1 VIDLIGKTF
10 GAYRIVGKVGA
21 GGMATVYT
29 AYQTGMDRLVA
40 IKILPPQSNVNTQFI
55 ERFKRE
61 AQIIAKLEHRNIIP
75 VYSFGEQHN
84 VLYLV
89 MRYVQAGTV
98 KELLANKGAFPFG
111 VAAKIIADVAA
122 ALDHA
127 HAQGIVH
134 RDVKPANVLV
144 DRHGHAYLTDFGIAK
159 VIEGTAELTGSG
171 VLGTPAYMA
180 PEQTLGKP
188 ITTQADVYSLGVMLY
203 EIIVG
208 RLPFQSDTPMSLAIM
223 HVNQSVPPPSQFNPS
238 IPPEID
244 AVILKALAKDPA
256 QRYLTASDFARDFQ
270 NAIHLSTAENAI
282 EPVSVESDAPTLA
295 NIAAETATL
304 KVSDV
309 VTQQVRREAQKYE
322 TAERQRRLLRVLP
335 IGVGMLVILG
345 LCVGLAYAVVENTSV
360 SAQSTRTAV
369 AVAGLLDQLAIAQT
383 AAAGGGGPNAQAT
396 LHFLQTR
403 IAAAG
408 VTLPTAIPTMTPT
421 PTFTPTPTLTLS
433 PTAVISTPT
442 HTPTPT
448 ANAVIVGNTEKG
460 SGEVRG
466 IVILGTERIVRGATI
481 VLQRMD
487 IPASAQTVS
496 SQDGT
501 FSFQGVPAGKYTIQV
516 IQITGYAVDGITH
529 SDARFVNICTSVSGN
544 TSGVFTKTDNQIS
557 FVTVCLKRSNLVIIS
572 PANGQ
577 KTFEYTIQWQP
588 YEAATSYYL
597 SIRDDKYFYYGST
610 TNQTSKLLN
619 WAEIRSKDAKV
630 PTPAPGVCLT
640 LSIAAMQGNTTLSE
654 GRVQLCRP

>member
-1 VIDLIGKTF
+1 MIDLIGKTF
-10 GAYRIVGKVGA
+10 GAYRIISKVGA

-29 AYQTGMDRLVA
+29 AYQAGMERLVA
-40 IKILPPQSNVNTQFI
+40 IKILPPQSNANTQFI

-75 VYSFGEQHN
+75 VYSFGEQHG
-84 VLYLV
+84 VSYLV

-98 KELLANKGAFPFG
+98 KELLTNKGAFPFAI
-111 VAAKIIADVAA
+111 AAKIITDVAA

-134 RDVKPANVLV
+134 RDIKPANVLV
-144 DRHGHAYLTDFGIAK
+144 DREGHAYLTDFGIAK

-223 HVNQSVPPPSQFNPS
+223 HVNQTVPPPSQFNPS

-256 QRYLTASDFARDFQ
+256 QRYLTAGDFARDFQ
-270 NAIHLSTAENAI
+270 NAIKLANTENVVESA
-282 EPVSVESDAPTLA
+282 SVESDAPTLA
-295 NIAAETATL
+295 SIAAETATL

-309 VTQQVRREAQKYE
+309 VTQQVKREVQKYE
-322 TAERQRRLLRVLP
+322 TAERQRKLLRALP
-335 IGVGMLVILG
+335 VGVGVFIIIG
-345 LCVGLAYAVVENTSV
+345 LCLGLAYAVVENTSV

-369 AVAGLLDQLAIAQT
+369 AVAGLMDQLSIAQT
-383 AAAGGGGPNAQAT
+383 AAAGGGGPSAQAT

-408 VTLPTAIPTMTPT
+408 VTLPTAIPTVTPT
-421 PTFTPTPTLTLS
+421 PTFTPTPTLTLA
-433 PTAVISTPT
+433 PTLFSTPT
-442 HTPTPT
+442 DTPTPT
-448 ANAVIVGNTEKG
+448 ANAVIVGNTQKG

-466 IVILGTERIVRGATI
+466 LVILGTERIVRGATI
-481 VLQRMD
+481 VLQRID
-487 IPASAQTVS
+487 IPVSAQTVS
-496 SQDGT
+496 NQDGS
-501 FSFQGVPAGKYTIQV
+501 FSFLGVPAGKYTIQV
-516 IQITGYAVDGITH
+516 VQITGYAVDGITH
-529 SDARFVNICTSVSGN
+529 SDARFVNICTSVSNN

-557 FVTVCLKRSNLVIIS
+557 FVTICLKRSNLVITS
-572 PANGQ
+572 PTDGQ
-577 KTFEYTIQWQP
+577 KTFEYNIQWQP
-588 YEAATSYYL
+588 YEGATSYYL

-610 TNQTSKLLN
+610 TNQTSKLLT

-630 PTPAPGVCLT
+630 PTPAPGMCLN
-640 LSIAAMQGNTTLSE
+640 LSIAAMQGNTALAE
-654 GRVQLCRP
+654 GRVKLCRP